1 MSDQNQV
8 EDVQLLAQFSQMYRS
23 AIDAFMDQV
32 DTYRGQALLL
42 CTVVKQDGMT
52 QSESADALSVQGAT
66 ITNMVKRMEE
76 AKLVVRRR
84 DPEDNRLVRVYV
96 TDEGRQLEH
105 SINEQLQNLEATVFS
120 GVSEDDRKVLRRLL
134 WQMIE
139 NISDQ
144 P

>member
-1 MSDQNQV
+1 LSDQNQV

-52 QSESADALSVQGAT
+52 QSEIADALSVQGAT